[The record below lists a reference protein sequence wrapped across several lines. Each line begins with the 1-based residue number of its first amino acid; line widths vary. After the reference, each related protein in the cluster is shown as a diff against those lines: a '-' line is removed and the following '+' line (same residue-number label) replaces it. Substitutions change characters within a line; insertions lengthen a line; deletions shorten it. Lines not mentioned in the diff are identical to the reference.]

1 MKRVEEI
8 FFEVFDV
15 LQDLGLTKV
24 NGGFIVTGGSANLL
38 GVKELLSDMVSEK
51 VRIHTPSQMGIRK
64 PEFSSAISTIS
75 SSIAF
80 DELLDYVTIN
90 YQDNEETEE
99 DVIDVKDKD
108 NESKLGGFDW
118 FKRKQTK
125 KDTHENEVESTD
137 EEIYQSEDNH
147 QNINRIMNM
156 FKTKIK
162 KKANSKNQ

>member
-1 MKRVEEI
+1 MTLLKRVSKKYSSKYLNI
-8 FFEVFDV
+8 
-15 LQDLGLTKV
+15 LRIRLTKV

-90 YQDNEETEE
+90 YHDNEETEE
-99 DVIDVKDKD
+99 TV
-108 NESKLGGFDW
+108 LL
-118 FKRKQTK
+118 
-125 KDTHENEVESTD
+125 
-137 EEIYQSEDNH
+137 
-147 QNINRIMNM
+147 M
-156 FKTKIK
+156 
-162 KKANSKNQ
+162 